1 MDAELLRT
9 VTTLSAV
16 ILGFVLGQ
24 VAELFRTRRTSR
36 KASAATRAIVEL
48 EIAQNRTM
56 LSDYWHKVIAS
67 CDSWRETD
75 GAVSYIKLARAV
87 IKFPFPPIGKSVW
100 LASLGNLTSSYS
112 PGALA
117 ELWGTH
123 EAFDRLSVLRRQMEV
138 LEQDSESAG
147 RHAESR
153 NDMPLGI
160 LSTLVGSAHFA
171 NSAELFAREFE
182 TQMRAALKQSFVN
195 FP

>member
-56 LSDYWHKVIAS
+56 LSDYWHKVIA
-67 CDSWRETD
+67 
-75 GAVSYIKLARAV
+75 
-87 IKFPFPPIGKSVW
+87 
-100 LASLGNLTSSYS
+100 SSYS